1 MNLDKLISRF
11 DVEIYQS
18 ILGNEIIGTLK
29 ELGSEYLYTAQL
41 NSILNNTYST
51 GELLLNSTFRK
62 SLFQSMKKQEIENL
76 NLHLGVNN
84 QDDPWKAIENITF
97 KGLYLEK
104 LFEYFHIEIPEGNMS
119 EWIGSHKVN
128 PEYALY
134 NYQNKVLF
142 KIDMTL
148 KTSKNRVLLHMP
160 TGSGKTRTT
169 ISYIC
174 RYFIENENTNVVWFA
189 NTVELLDQA
198 YNEFQ
203 RAWTKLGNR
212 EIQTY
217 KFWGQSDI
225 DLSIIQGSF
234 VVVGLDK
241 AYNFLLN
248 DFGNF
253 TIFAN
258 NTSLIIMD
266 EAHQAIAPTY
276 KLLLE
281 SIVIL
286 NKASLIGLSATPGRS
301 WNDPNED
308 LKLADFFYRQKV
320 KLKIDGYENPVD
332 YLVEN
337 GYLARTINTPLLYK
351 SGIELSL
358 NDIEYLR
365 INFRLPPNVLD
376 KISKD
381 RLRNLSIIS
390 KVQNL
395 IKKHKRIII
404 FGITKDHAIILNS
417 LLTALRI
424 DSKVLTSDTQ
434 SEFRK
439 KIIEDFKISR
449 IDHPEPKVLCNFGI
463 LTTGFDAPET
473 SCAVIARPT
482 DSLVLYSQMVGRAIR
497 GVKSGGN
504 EEAEIVTVIDES
516 LPGFGNVAEAFSN
529 WDDVWDEINEELE

>member
-1 MNLDKLISRF
+1 MNLDNLISRF

-29 ELGSEYLYTAQL
+29 ELGTEYLYTAQL
-41 NSILNNTYST
+41 NAILKNNYSK
-51 GELLLNSTFRK
+51 GELLLNPVFRK
-62 SLFQSMKKQEIENL
+62 SLFQVMKKQEIEEL
-76 NLHLGVNN
+76 NLHLGINYQNEPWREIYKVTFRGVN
-84 QDDPWKAIENITF
+84 
-97 KGLYLEK
+97 LEK
-104 LFEYFHIEIPEGNMS
+104 LFEFFQVETTEVSID
-119 EWIGSHKVN
+119 EWNGSHKVI

-134 NYQNKVLF
+134 NYQNKVLI
-142 KIDMTL
+142 KIDKAL

-160 TGSGKTRTT
+160 TGSGKTRTA
-169 ISYIC
+169 ISYVC
-174 RYFIENENTNVVWFA
+174 KYFIENENKNVVWFA

-212 EIQTY
+212 SIETF

-225 DLSIIQGSF
+225 DLSKVQGSF

-241 AYNFLLN
+241 AYNSLLN
-248 DFGNF
+248 NFGDF
-253 TIFAN
+253 TVFAN
-258 NTSLIIMD
+258 NTSLVIMD

-308 LKLADFFYRQKV
+308 LKLAEFFYRQKV
-320 KLKIDGYENPVD
+320 KLKIEGYENPVD

-351 SGIELSL
+351 SGIELSS

-365 INFRLPPNVLD
+365 INFRLPTYVLEN
-376 KISKD
+376 ISKD

-390 KVQNL
+390 KVKNL
-395 IKKHKRIII
+395 INKHKRIIL

-417 LLTALRI
+417 LLTALGI
-424 DSKVLTSDTQ
+424 DSKVLTSDTN
-434 SEFRK
+434 SDYRK
-439 KIIEDFKISR
+439 KIIEDFKKSR
-449 IDHPEPKVLCNFGI
+449 IYHPEPKVLCNFGI

-529 WDDVWDEINEELE
+529 WDDVWDEVNE

>member
-1 MNLDKLISRF
+1 
-11 DVEIYQS
+11 
-18 ILGNEIIGTLK
+18 
-29 ELGSEYLYTAQL
+29 
-41 NSILNNTYST
+41 
-51 GELLLNSTFRK
+51 
-62 SLFQSMKKQEIENL
+62 
-76 NLHLGVNN
+76 
-84 QDDPWKAIENITF
+84 
-97 KGLYLEK
+97 
-104 LFEYFHIEIPEGNMS
+104 
-119 EWIGSHKVN
+119 
-128 PEYALY
+128 
-134 NYQNKVLF
+134 
-142 KIDMTL
+142 
-148 KTSKNRVLLHMP
+148 
-160 TGSGKTRTT
+160 
-169 ISYIC
+169 
-174 RYFIENENTNVVWFA
+174 
-189 NTVELLDQA
+189 
-198 YNEFQ
+198 
-203 RAWTKLGNR
+203 
-212 EIQTY
+212 
-217 KFWGQSDI
+217 
-225 DLSIIQGSF
+225 
-234 VVVGLDK
+234 
-241 AYNFLLN
+241 
-248 DFGNF
+248 
-253 TIFAN
+253 
-258 NTSLIIMD
+258 
-266 EAHQAIAPTY
+266 
-276 KLLLE
+276 LE

>member
-104 LFEYFHIEIPEGNMS
+104 LFEFFHIEIPEENMS

-198 YNEFQ
+198 YNEFK

-381 RLRNLSIIS
+381 RLRNLNIIS

-439 KIIEDFKISR
+439 KIIEDFKTSR

-529 WDDVWDEINEELE
+529 WDDVWDEINEE

>member
-1 MNLDKLISRF
+1 MNIDNLISRF

-29 ELGSEYLYTAQL
+29 ELGTEYLYTAQL
-41 NSILNNTYST
+41 NAILNNNYSK
-51 GELLLNSTFRK
+51 GELLLNPAFRK
-62 SLFQSMKKQEIENL
+62 SLFQVMKKQEIEEL
-76 NLHLGVNN
+76 NSHLGINYQNEPWREIDKVTFRGVN
-84 QDDPWKAIENITF
+84 A
-97 KGLYLEK
+97 EK
-104 LFEYFHIEIPEGNMS
+104 LFEFFQVETTEVSID
-119 EWIGSHKVN
+119 EWNGSHKVI

-134 NYQNKVLF
+134 NYQNKVLI
-142 KIDMTL
+142 KIDKAL

-160 TGSGKTRTT
+160 TGSGKTRTA
-169 ISYIC
+169 ISYVC
-174 RYFIENENTNVVWFA
+174 KYFIENENKNVVWFA

-212 EIQTY
+212 QLETF

-225 DLSIIQGSF
+225 DLSKVQGSF

-241 AYNFLLN
+241 AYNSLLN
-248 DFGNF
+248 SFGDF
-253 TIFAN
+253 TVFAN
-258 NTSLIIMD
+258 NTSLVIMD

-281 SIVIL
+281 SIVVL

-308 LKLADFFYRQKV
+308 LKLAEFFYRQKV
-320 KLKIDGYENPVD
+320 KLKIEGYENPVD

-351 SGIELSL
+351 SGIELSST
-358 NDIEYLR
+358 DIEYLR
-365 INFRLPPNVLD
+365 INFRLPTYVLEN
-376 KISKD
+376 ISKD

-390 KVQNL
+390 KVKNL
-395 IKKHKRIII
+395 INKHKRIIL

-417 LLTALRI
+417 LLTAIGI
-424 DSKVLTSDTQ
+424 DSKVLTSDTN
-434 SEFRK
+434 SDYRK
-439 KIIEDFKISR
+439 KIIEDFKKSR
-449 IDHPEPKVLCNFGI
+449 INHPEPKVLCNFGI

-529 WDDVWDEINEELE
+529 WDDVWEEVND

>member
-104 LFEYFHIEIPEGNMS
+104 LFEFFHIEIPEENIS

-439 KIIEDFKISR
+439 KIIEDFKTSR

-529 WDDVWDEINEELE
+529 WDDVWDEINEE

>member
-1 MNLDKLISRF
+1 MNLDNLISRF

-29 ELGSEYLYTAQL
+29 ELGTEYLYTAQL
-41 NSILNNTYST
+41 NGILNNNYSKS
-51 GELLLNSTFRK
+51 ELLLNPVFRK
-62 SLFQSMKKQEIENL
+62 SLFQVMKKQEIEEL
-76 NLHLGVNN
+76 NSHLGINYQNEPWREIDKVTFRGVNL
-84 QDDPWKAIENITF
+84 D
-97 KGLYLEK
+97 K
-104 LFEYFHIEIPEGNMS
+104 LFEFFQVETTEVTID
-119 EWIGSHKVN
+119 EWNGHHKVI

-134 NYQNKVLF
+134 NYQNKVLI
-142 KIDMTL
+142 KIDKAL

-169 ISYIC
+169 ISYVC
-174 RYFIENENTNVVWFA
+174 KYFIENENKNVVWFA

-212 EIQTY
+212 QLETF

-225 DLSIIQGSF
+225 DLSKVQGSF

-241 AYNFLLN
+241 AYNSLINSFG
-248 DFGNF
+248 DF
-253 TIFAN
+253 TVFAN
-258 NTSLIIMD
+258 NTSLVIMD

-281 SIVIL
+281 SIVVL

-301 WNDPNED
+301 YNDPNED

-320 KLKIDGYENPVD
+320 KLKIEGYENPVD

-337 GYLARTINTPLLYK
+337 GYLARTINTSLLYK
-351 SGIELSL
+351 SGIQLSST
-358 NDIEYLR
+358 DIEYLR
-365 INFRLPPNVLD
+365 INFRLPNYVLEN
-376 KISKD
+376 ISKD

-390 KVQNL
+390 KVKNL
-395 IKKHKRIII
+395 INKHKRIIL

-417 LLTALRI
+417 LLTAIGI
-424 DSKVLTSDTQ
+424 DSKVLTSDTN
-434 SEFRK
+434 SDYRK
-439 KIIEDFKISR
+439 KIIEDFKKSR
-449 IDHPEPKVLCNFGI
+449 INHPEPKVLCNFGI

-529 WDDVWDEINEELE
+529 WDDVWEEVNE

>member
-1 MNLDKLISRF
+1 MNLDNLISRF

-29 ELGSEYLYTAQL
+29 ELGTEYLYTAQL
-41 NSILNNTYST
+41 NAILNNNYSK
-51 GELLLNSTFRK
+51 GELLLNPVFRK
-62 SLFQSMKKQEIENL
+62 SLFQVMKKQEIEEL
-76 NLHLGVNN
+76 NSHLGINYQNEPWREINKVTFRGVN
-84 QDDPWKAIENITF
+84 
-97 KGLYLEK
+97 LEK
-104 LFEYFHIEIPEGNMS
+104 LFEFFQVETTEVSID
-119 EWIGSHKVN
+119 EWNGSHKVI

-134 NYQNKVLF
+134 NYQNKVLI
-142 KIDMTL
+142 KIDKAL

-160 TGSGKTRTT
+160 TGSGKTRTA
-169 ISYIC
+169 ISYVC
-174 RYFIENENTNVVWFA
+174 KYFIENENKNVVWFA

-212 EIQTY
+212 SIETS

-225 DLSIIQGSF
+225 DLSKVQGSF
-234 VVVGLDK
+234 VVVGLEK
-241 AYNFLLN
+241 AYNSLLN
-248 DFGNF
+248 NFGDF
-253 TIFAN
+253 TVFAN
-258 NTSLIIMD
+258 NTSLVIMD

-308 LKLADFFYRQKV
+308 LKLAEFFYRQKV
-320 KLKIDGYENPVD
+320 KLKIEGYENPVD
-332 YLVEN
+332 YLIEN

-351 SGIELSL
+351 SGIELSS

-365 INFRLPPNVLD
+365 INFRLPTYVLEN
-376 KISKD
+376 ISKD

-390 KVQNL
+390 KVKNL
-395 IKKHKRIII
+395 INKHKRIIL

-417 LLTALRI
+417 LLTALGI
-424 DSKVLTSDTQ
+424 DSKVLTSDTN
-434 SEFRK
+434 SDHRK
-439 KIIEDFKISR
+439 KIIEDFKKSR
-449 IDHPEPKVLCNFGI
+449 IYHPEPKVLCNFGI

-529 WDDVWDEINEELE
+529 WDDVWDEVNE